1 MAGQLA
7 LDVPLPEPPPPPP
20 PTYWENRGPRDWQP
34 VHVVVRYATIRGTP
48 HPAFPHVRT
57 KPSAPRNV
65 CIERADGERLVV
77 PVRTLRRQNPNPERT
92 SP

>member
-7 LDVPLPEPPPPPP
+7 LDVPPPVP

-34 VHVVVRYATIRGTP
+34 VHVVIRYATTRGTL

-65 CIERADGERLVV
+65 MIRRADGERLIV
-77 PVRTLRRQNPNPERT
+77 PVRTLRRQNPNQPERT